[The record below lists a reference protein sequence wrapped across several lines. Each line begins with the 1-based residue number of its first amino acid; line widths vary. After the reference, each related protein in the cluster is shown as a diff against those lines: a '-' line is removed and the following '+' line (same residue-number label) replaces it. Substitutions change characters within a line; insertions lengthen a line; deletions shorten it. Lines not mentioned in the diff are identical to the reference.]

1 MPDGLGGSRVRILMT
16 TDAVGGVWRYSVDL
30 ADGLSA
36 HGIQTVLAVLGP
48 AANPAQRAEAEAV
61 PGLRLVNTGLPLDWT
76 ATAPAE
82 LQRASAELAGLAALV
97 GAASVHLHA
106 PALVGA
112 AQWPAPVVVVAHSC
126 VATWWRAVRGG
137 ALPDDFT
144 WRTAVTGEGLATA
157 GAVIVP
163 TAAHGRAVEAVY
175 GAVPFQVVHNG
186 SRASHAAVWRRRRA
200 VLTAGRLWDEG
211 KAVAWLDRVA
221 PEVDTPMLAAGSTR
235 SPDGTEAQF
244 EHLQLLG
251 NLAPDAL
258 AAEYAGATVFASMA
272 RYEPFGLAVLEA
284 AQAGMA
290 LVLSDTPGFRE
301 LWDGA
306 AILAA
311 AEADLRPALQQALA
325 APEPW
330 AARARARAARY
341 TIGRMAAATLAVHR
355 GVGAVGAGAMG

>member
-1 MPDGLGGSRVRILMT
+1 MLMT

-30 ADGLSA
+30 AGGLAA
-36 HGIQTVLAVLGP
+36 HGLQVVLAVMGP
-48 AANPAQRAEAEAV
+48 GAGAAQRAEAETV

-76 ATAPAE
+76 ARAPAE
-82 LQRASAELAGLAALV
+82 IDRASDRLASLAALV
-97 GAASVHLHA
+97 GARSVHLHA

-112 AQWPAPVVVVAHSC
+112 VRWPVPVVTVAHSC
-126 VATWWRAVRGG
+126 VATWWCAVRGG
-137 ALPDDFT
+137 AMPDDFA
-144 WRTAVTGEGLATA
+144 WRTTAAGAGLASA
-157 GAVIVP
+157 SAAIVP
-163 TAAHGRAVEAVY
+163 TAAHGRAVAAVY
-175 GAVPFQVVHNG
+175 GPIPLEIVHNG
-186 SRASHAAVWRRRRA
+186 SRALHVSVRPRRRV

-221 PEVDTPMLAAGSTR
+221 SEIDAPVLVAGPLQG
-235 SPDGTEAQF
+235 PDGSSVRF

-251 NLAPDAL
+251 NLEPDAL

-306 AILAA
+306 ARFVADE
-311 AEADLRPALQQALA
+311 AELGPALRQALA

-330 AARARARAARY
+330 AARAQARAGRY
-341 TIGRMAAATLAVHR
+341 TVERMASATLAVHR
-355 GVGAVGAGAMG
+355 GVGAMA

>member
-1 MPDGLGGSRVRILMT
+1 VPDGLGAAPLRMLMT

-30 ADGLSA
+30 ADGLAA
-36 HGIQTVLAVLGP
+36 HGVQTVLAVLGP
-48 AANPAQRAEAEAV
+48 AAEPAQRLEAEAV

-76 ATAPAE
+76 ANAPAE
-82 LQRASAELAGLAALV
+82 LDRASERLASLAALV
-97 GAASVHLHA
+97 GVRSIHLHA

-112 AQWPAPVVVVAHSC
+112 VRWPAPVVAVAHSC

-137 ALPDDFT
+137 AMPDDFT
-144 WRTAVTGEGLATA
+144 WRTTTACAGLVAA

-163 TAAHGRAVEAVY
+163 TAAHGRAIEAVY
-175 GAVPFQVVHNG
+175 GPVPVHVVHNG
-186 SRASHAAVWRRRRA
+186 GRPRNVVAQRRPA

-211 KAVAWLDRVA
+211 KAVAWLDRAA
-221 PEVDTPMLAAGSTR
+221 PGLGVPVLAAGPTSG
-235 SPDGTEAQF
+235 PDGAPATF
-244 EHLQLLG
+244 SNMQLLG
-251 NLAPDAL
+251 TLAPDAL

-306 AILAA
+306 AIFVA
-311 AEADLRPALQQALA
+311 AEADLRPALQQALV

-330 AARARARAARY
+330 AARAQARAGQY
-341 TIGRMAAATLAVHR
+341 TLEAMTAATLAVHR
-355 GVGAVGAGAMG
+355 SVMAMA